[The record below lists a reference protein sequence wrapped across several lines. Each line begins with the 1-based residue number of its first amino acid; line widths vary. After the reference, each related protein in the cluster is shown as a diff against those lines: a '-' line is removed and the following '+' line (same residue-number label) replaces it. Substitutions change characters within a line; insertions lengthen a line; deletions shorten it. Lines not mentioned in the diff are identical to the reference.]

1 MKQKTVCVVR
11 EIHAFDID
19 SSMTNDVESFQHDN
33 ETPEKRKGKLDKIF
47 LIDEQLNLIKYEVG
61 DQACKKISEVS
72 LIKFDNIRKKIE
84 PYLKQKF
91 LRMGVT
97 DRCLTI
103 EGWTMNY
110 HSGVQWKTNVTE
122 SVPFSNL

>member
-1 MKQKTVCVVR
+1 MKQKTICVVR

-19 SSMTNDVESFQHDN
+19 SSMTNDVESFQHDD
-33 ETPEKRKGKLDKIF
+33 EKPEKRKGKLDNIF

-61 DQACKKISEVS
+61 DQVCKKLSEVS
-72 LIKFDNIRKKIE
+72 LQKFDNIKKMIE
-84 PYLKQKF
+84 SYLKDNF
-91 LRMGVT
+91 LKISAT

-103 EGWTMNY
+103 KGQTMNY
-110 HSGVQWKTNVTE
+110 HTGVQWKTNVTE